1 MGSHESLGHKCMI
14 IPEFRHI
21 REVHYILLSTINFVN
36 CTSFFCFFRY
46 FPTFLGS
53 SHYCKHQI
61 DILTS
66 GKVFLSD
73 ILYNQNAMFYFME
86 VRTILFVAI

>member
-1 MGSHESLGHKCMI
+1 MGSHESCHKCMI
-14 IPEFRHI
+14 IPEFHHI
-21 REVHYILLSTINFVN
+21 REVHYLLSTINFVN
-36 CTSFFCFFRY
+36 CTTSFSFFRY
-46 FPTFLGS
+46 FPSFLGS

-86 VRTILFVAI
+86 VRTILFVTI